1 MTQSVDLLALS
12 TFIEGISGRV
22 LDYALLLAAV
32 GTITMALVELLK
44 AVSRARLFFQR
55 RMIAAWTGG
64 SPAVE
69 SELLTLAAG
78 GPDNA
83 ATLYDQPSGKMMGQI
98 QAAANVA
105 LDFPTVYP
113 ALYGFLTEGSS
124 TVGPVADRD
133 RWKTFAARMAREL
146 PGPGAERTQLDVEAR
161 ESTQARARLGNL
173 VTRRLDALQTR
184 IEYRWA
190 RLNQTVAVVGG
201 AALLYYALS
210 TVAQSSHVPALSRLL
225 LAVFGGLIAPFAKD
239 VVNRL
244 AGLQARR

>member
-1 MTQSVDLLALS
+1 MGQPVDLLALS
-12 TFIEGISGRV
+12 TVIEGVSGRI

-44 AVSRARLFFQR
+44 AVTRARLFFQR

-64 SPAVE
+64 SGAVE
-69 SELLTLAAG
+69 SELLALAAG
-78 GPDNA
+78 GPDSA
-83 ATLYDQPSGKMMGQI
+83 ASLYDQPSGKMMGQI

-124 TVGPVADRD
+124 MVGATSDRD
-133 RWKTFAARMAREL
+133 RWKTFAARMSEAPPPAGERGAVDVDAR
-146 PGPGAERTQLDVEAR
+146 A
-161 ESTQARARLGNL
+161 STQARARLGNL

-184 IEYRWA
+184 IDYRWA
-190 RLNQTVAVVGG
+190 RLNQTVAVIGG
-201 AALLYYALS
+201 AALLFYALS
-210 TVAQSSHVPALSRLL
+210 TVSQSSQVPAFTRLL
-225 LAVFGGLIAPFAKD
+225 LALLGGLIAPFAKD

>member
-12 TFIEGISGRV
+12 TFIEGVSGRI
-22 LDYALLLAAV
+22 LDYAMLLAAV

-44 AVSRARLFFQR
+44 AVTRVRLFFQR
-55 RMIAAWTGG
+55 RLITGWTGG
-64 SPAVE
+64 SSAVE

-83 ATLYDQPSGKMMGQI
+83 VTLYDQPSGKMMGQI

-105 LDFPTVYP
+105 LDFPAVYP
-113 ALYGFLTEGSS
+113 SLYGFLTDGSS
-124 TVGPVADRD
+124 AVGAVSDRD
-133 RWKTFAARMAREL
+133 RWKAFAAKMAREM
-146 PGPGAERTQLDVEAR
+146 PGPGADRAQLDAEAR

-201 AALLYYALS
+201 AALLYFALS
-210 TVAQSSHVPALSRLL
+210 TFSQAAQVPGFSKFL